1 MDLTL
6 TSEEL
11 KFRDTLRAWLKA
23 NVPPP
28 WTRGTND
35 PEAKKA
41 YLQYLNDWQRK
52 LFDGGWAGIAW
63 PTQYGGRGAAPI
75 EQAIFQEEL
84 ALAGAPERLGVI
96 GEGLVGPTIIALGTE
111 AQKERYLRPMLTGQ
125 EIWCQGFSEPNA
137 GSDLAALNTKAVLDG
152 DHYVVNG
159 QKIWTSFAHIADQ
172 CLLVVRTDSTV
183 AKHKGLTCLLVD
195 MKSPGLSVR
204 PLRMMS
210 GDASFNEMF
219 FTNLRVPVSNVL
231 GKVNEGWGVALTA
244 LGNER
249 VSISTGRYMVLKR
262 ELDQLLERARETR
275 RNGRSLTKDPLVRQ
289 QLAQA
294 HVELE
299 VFRLNTLRAVTAP
312 FKGGAPGPEGSLLK
326 VCWSETNQRIVHC
339 ALEVIGLPAQLWD
352 CDDGRWAFNYLRA
365 RGNSIEGG
373 TSEIQRNIVAQRV
386 LGLPR
391 SY

>member
-6 TSEEL
+6 APEEL
-11 KFRDTLRAWLKA
+11 KFRNTLRTWLKA
-23 NVPPP
+23 SVPPP
-28 WTRGTND
+28 WTGGNKS
-35 PEAKKA
+35 PEEKKS
-41 YLQYLNDWQRK
+41 YLAFLNAWQRK
-52 LFDGGWAGIAW
+52 LFDGGWAGLAW
-63 PTQYGGRGAAPI
+63 PAQYGGRGASLI

-96 GEGLVGPTIIALGTE
+96 GEGLVGHTIIAVGTE
-111 AQKERYLRPMLTGQ
+111 AQKQRYLRPMLTGE

-137 GSDLAALNTKAVLDG
+137 GSDLAALNTKAVRDG
-152 DHYVVNG
+152 DHYVING
-159 QKIWTSFAHIADQ
+159 QKIWTSFAHVADQ
-172 CLLVVRTDSTV
+172 CLLVVRTDASV

-219 FTNLRVPVSNVL
+219 FTNMRVPIANVL

-249 VSISTGRYMVLKR
+249 VGISTGRYMVLKR
-262 ELDQLLERARETR
+262 EFELLVQRSRETR
-275 RNGRSLTKDPLVRQ
+275 RQGQPLTKDPLIRQ
-289 QLAQA
+289 KLAQS

-312 FKGGAPGPEGSLLK
+312 LKDGAPGPEGSLLK
-326 VCWSETNQRIVHC
+326 VNWSETNQRTVHY
-339 ALEVIGLPAQLWD
+339 ALEILGLQAQLWD
-352 CDDGRWAFNYLRA
+352 WDEGRWAFNYLRA

-386 LGLPR
+386 LGLPK

>member
-1 MDLTL
+1 MDLTP
-6 TSEEL
+6 TPEEL
-11 KFRDTLRAWLKA
+11 KFRDSLRAWLKA
-23 NVPPP
+23 NVPEP
-28 WTRGTND
+28 WSRGTNAPAD
-35 PEAKKA
+35 KKG
-41 YLQYLNDWQRK
+41 YLEYLRSWQRK

-63 PTQYGGRGAAPI
+63 PRRYGGRDCSPI

-84 ALAGAPERLGVI
+84 SLAGAPERLGVI
-96 GEGLVGPTIIALGTE
+96 GEGLVGPTIIAVGTE
-111 AQKERYLRPMLTGQ
+111 AQKERYLRPMLTGE

-137 GSDLAALNTKAVLDG
+137 GSDLASLNTKAVLDA

-159 QKIWTSFAHIADQ
+159 QKIWTSFAHMADQ

-195 MKSPGLSVR
+195 MKSPGLTVR

-219 FTNLRVPVSNVL
+219 FTNVRVPAANVL

-249 VSISTGRYMVLKR
+249 VSISTGRYMVLRR
-262 ELDQLLERARETR
+262 ELDQLLERTRQTR
-275 RNGRSLTKDPLVRQ
+275 RNGKLLTDDPLVRQ
-289 QLAQA
+289 KLAQA
-294 HVELE
+294 HVDLE

-312 FKGGAPGPEGSLLK
+312 FKNGAPGPEGSLLK
-326 VCWSETNQRIVHC
+326 ICWSDTNQRAVHC
-339 ALEVIGLPAQLWD
+339 ALEVLGLQAQLWNWD
-352 CDDGRWAFNYLRA
+352 EGRWAFNYLRA

>member
-6 TSEEL
+6 TPDEL
-11 KFRDTLRAWLKA
+11 GFRDTLRTWLKA

-35 PEAKKA
+35 AEGKKA
-41 YLQYLNDWQRK
+41 YMEFLRAWQRK
-52 LFDGGWAGIAW
+52 LFDGGWAGLAW
-63 PTQYGGRGAAPI
+63 STQYEGRGASQL

-111 AQKERYLRPMLTGQ
+111 AQKKRYLKPMLTGE

-137 GSDLAALNTKAVLDG
+137 GSDLAALNTKAVRDG
-152 DHYVVNG
+152 EDYVVNG
-159 QKIWTSFAHIADQ
+159 QKIWTSFAHVADQ
-172 CLLVVRTDSTV
+172 CMLVVRTDSTV

-195 MKSPGLSVR
+195 MKTPGLSVR

-210 GDASFNEMF
+210 GDSSFNEMF
-219 FTNLRVPVSNVL
+219 FTNMRVPAANVL
-231 GKVNEGWGVALTA
+231 DKVNEGWGVALTA

-262 ELDQLLERARETR
+262 EFDELVERSHATR
-275 RNGRSLTKDPLVRQ
+275 RNGEPLTKDPLIRQ
-289 QLAQA
+289 TLAQA

-326 VCWSETNQRIVHC
+326 VCWSETNQRMVHY
-339 ALEVIGLPAQLWD
+339 ALEVLGLQAQLWA
-352 CDDGRWAFNYLRA
+352 CDEGQWAFNYLRA

-373 TSEIQRNIVAQRV
+373 TSEIQQNIVAQRV
-386 LGLPR
+386 LGLPK

>member
-1 MDLTL
+1 MDLTP
-6 TSEEL
+6 TPEEL
-11 KFRDTLRAWLKA
+11 KFRDSLRAWLKA
-23 NVPPP
+23 NVPEP
-28 WTRGTND
+28 WSRGTNEPAD
-35 PEAKKA
+35 KKG
-41 YLQYLNDWQRK
+41 YLEYLRSWQRK

-63 PTQYGGRGAAPI
+63 PRRYAGRDCSPI

-84 ALAGAPERLGVI
+84 SLAGAPERLGVI
-96 GEGLVGPTIIALGTE
+96 GEGLVGPTIIAVGSE
-111 AQKERYLRPMLTGQ
+111 AQKERYLRPMLTGE

-137 GSDLAALNTKAVLDG
+137 GSDLASLNTKAVLDA
-152 DHYVVNG
+152 DHYVING
-159 QKIWTSFAHIADQ
+159 QKIWTSFAHMADQ

-183 AKHKGLTCLLVD
+183 TKHKGLTCLLVD
-195 MKSPGLSVR
+195 MKSPGLTVR

-219 FTNLRVPVSNVL
+219 FTNVRVPAANVL

-249 VSISTGRYMVLKR
+249 VSISTGRYMVLRR
-262 ELDQLLERARETR
+262 ELDQLLERTRQTR
-275 RNGRSLTKDPLVRQ
+275 RNGKLLTEDPLVRQ
-289 QLAQA
+289 KLAQA
-294 HVELE
+294 HVDLE

-312 FKGGAPGPEGSLLK
+312 FKNGAPGPEGSLLK
-326 VCWSETNQRIVHC
+326 ICWSDTNQRAVHC
-339 ALEVIGLPAQLWD
+339 ALEVLGLPAQLWNWD
-352 CDDGRWAFNYLRA
+352 EGRWAFNYLRA

>member
-6 TSEEL
+6 TAEEL
-11 KFRDTLRAWLKA
+11 KFRDTLRTWLKK

-28 WTRGTND
+28 SQRGTGAED
-35 PEAKKA
+35 KKA
-41 YLQYLNDWQRK
+41 YIEYLRDFQAK
-52 LFDGGWAGIAW
+52 LFQGGWAGISW
-63 PTQYGGRGAAPI
+63 PTEFGGRGASSM

-84 ALAGAPERLGVI
+84 ALADAPERLGVI
-96 GEGLVGPTIIALGTE
+96 GEGLVGPTIIAVGTQ
-111 AQKERYLRPMLTGQ
+111 AQKERYLKPMLTGQ

-137 GSDLAALNTKAVLDG
+137 GSDLAAANTKASLDG
-152 DHYVVNG
+152 NDYVVNG
-159 QKIWTSFAHIADQ
+159 QKIWTSFAHMADQ
-172 CLLVVRTDSTV
+172 CLLVVRTDSNV
-183 AKHKGLTCLLVD
+183 PKHKGLTCLLVD
-195 MKSPGLSVR
+195 MKTPGIEVR

-219 FTNLRVPVSNVL
+219 FTNVRVPATNVL

-249 VSISTGRYMVLKR
+249 VAISMGRYMVMKR
-262 ELDQLLERARETR
+262 ELEQLLQRAGAMQ
-275 RNGRSLTKDPLVRQ
+275 RNDQPLTKDPLVRQ
-289 QLAQA
+289 KLAQA
-294 HVELE
+294 QVELE

-312 FKGGAPGPEGSLLK
+312 SKGGAPGPEGSLLK
-326 VCWSETNQRIVHC
+326 ICWSETNQRMVQY
-339 ALEVIGLPAQLWD
+339 ALDVLGLQAQRWD
-352 CDDGRWAFNYLRA
+352 WDEGRWAFNYLRA
-365 RGNSIEGG
+365 RANSIEGG

>member
-6 TSEEL
+6 TPEEL
-11 KFRDTLRAWLKA
+11 KFRDSLRAWLKA
-23 NVPPP
+23 NVAPP
-28 WTRGTND
+28 WTRGTNEPAD
-35 PEAKKA
+35 KKA
-41 YLQYLNDWQRK
+41 YLQYLSAWQRK

-63 PTQYGGRGAAPI
+63 PAQYGGRGAAPI

-111 AQKERYLRPMLTGQ
+111 AQKQRYLRPMLTGE

-152 DHYVVNG
+152 DYYVVNG

-204 PLRMMS
+204 PLRLMS

-219 FTNLRVPVSNVL
+219 FTNLRVPVANVL
-231 GKVNEGWGVALTA
+231 GKVNEGWGVALT
-244 LGNER
+244 
-249 VSISTGRYMVLKR
+249 ISANLFVLRSWVIRGKAPSCAIDWWQEKTGI
-262 ELDQLLERARETR
+262 
-275 RNGRSLTKDPLVRQ
+275 
-289 QLAQA
+289 
-294 HVELE
+294 
-299 VFRLNTLRAVTAP
+299 
-312 FKGGAPGPEGSLLK
+312 
-326 VCWSETNQRIVHC
+326 C
-339 ALEVIGLPAQLWD
+339 
-352 CDDGRWAFNYLRA
+352 
-365 RGNSIEGG
+365 
-373 TSEIQRNIVAQRV
+373 
-386 LGLPR
+386 
-391 SY
+391 

>member
-6 TSEEL
+6 TADEL
-11 KFRDTLRAWLKA
+11 KFRDTLRTWLKT

-28 WTRGTND
+28 SERGTGAED
-35 PEAKKA
+35 KKA
-41 YLQYLNDWQRK
+41 YIEYLRDFQAR
-52 LFDGGWAGIAW
+52 LFEGGWAGISW
-63 PTQYGGRGAAPI
+63 PTEFGGRGASSM

-84 ALAGAPERLGVI
+84 ALADAPERLGVI
-96 GEGLVGPTIIALGTE
+96 GEGLVGPTIIAVGTQ
-111 AQKERYLRPMLTGQ
+111 AQKERYLKPMLTGQ

-137 GSDLAALNTKAVLDG
+137 GSDLAAANTKAALDG
-152 DHYVVNG
+152 DDYVVNG
-159 QKIWTSFAHIADQ
+159 QKIWTSFAHMADQ
-172 CLLVVRTDSTV
+172 CLLVVRTDSNV
-183 AKHKGLTCLLVD
+183 PKHKGLTCLLVD
-195 MKSPGLSVR
+195 MKTPGIEVR

-219 FTNLRVPVSNVL
+219 FTNVRVPAANVL

-249 VSISTGRYMVLKR
+249 VAISMGRYMVMKR
-262 ELDQLLERARETR
+262 ELEQLVQRAGEMQHA
-275 RNGRSLTKDPLVRQ
+275 GQPLTKDPLIRQ
-289 QLAQA
+289 KLAQA
-294 HVELE
+294 QVELE

-312 FKGGAPGPEGSLLK
+312 SKGGAPGPEGSLLK
-326 VCWSETNQRIVHC
+326 ICWSETNQRMVQY
-339 ALEVIGLPAQLWD
+339 ALDILGLQAQRWD
-352 CDDGRWAFNYLRA
+352 WDEGRWAFNYLRA